1 MNIPGCGGQRMEV
14 GETNEQMQ
22 AQELRQ
28 EHHFLEEEQRGR
40 EGRKGPRR
48 AGTRWF
54 NCTGHGEKV

>member
-1 MNIPGCGGQRMEV
+1 MEV

-40 EGRKGPRR
+40 EVRKGPRGT
-48 AGTRWF
+48 GTRWF
-54 NCTGHGEKV
+54 NCMGHGEKI